1 MEAYS
6 PFFQIHVLGNFPPM
20 DKDTLIPLGWI
31 ERSMADKTEGHGA
44 RMPDLML
51 QGWEATTQSL

>member
-1 MEAYS
+1 
-6 PFFQIHVLGNFPPM
+6 M